1 MRRRSAGFLVLA
13 LTAGLVVLPATTA
26 AAAPPGVT
34 PSTVDVTLGP
44 GQSTTVAK
52 SVTTAAVPP
61 NPDLVLLADTTGSM
75 GGAIANVKANA
86 GEITSDVLGAQPSAR
101 FAVAEYKDFTDPF
114 AFRVNQNTTADEA
127 AVQTGIN
134 QWTASG
140 GGDAPEAYI
149 NALWEIATDEIAF
162 REGSSRIV
170 AVFGDAP
177 SHDPSGGHTLADA
190 IAALQAAEVRVIMVN
205 VGAIDAFGQ
214 ATAITEATGGVLLNN
229 VPADQVSEAILA
241 GLGAIEVTVT
251 PTVGACDDEV
261 EVTNSPA
268 SRTVEGGGTATFT
281 ETIAAAPGAA
291 PGVYTCSVDYL
302 VNGVSAGYV
311 QSITVRVPG
320 FSVDDVTVT
329 EPNLGTVTA
338 TFTVTQ
344 SIPGTSAT
352 SVRYATSNGT
362 AAAPGDY
369 AAASG
374 TLTFAPGQTSKT
386 FDVQVA
392 GDTVDELT
400 ENYAVTL
407 SNPVGA
413 GLIDPTGKGTI
424 IDADRDGAFSCTAT
438 ALRVASVSV
447 ARANPANIPCAD
459 DSQTVADAGLNAGLI
474 RVGAQALTAT
484 TDLTPDDQQVAPEPG
499 DGVHSR
505 AAVETTGISTLGLTI
520 ELGAIESNAT
530 VTCVADDGV
539 LKPVFA
545 GNSHVASLRINGLPI
560 TVGSAPLTIPLVI
573 GSLKINSQTL
583 VNGVLTQRAVALET
597 PLTSIVIAEAKADIH
612 GTSAHPGGNPCVR

>member
-86 GEITSDVLGAQPSAR
+86 GEITSDVLGAQPSAQ

-261 EVTNSPA
+261 DVTNTPA
-268 SRTVEGGGTATFT
+268 GRTVEGGGTAAFT
-281 ETIAAAPGAA
+281 ETIAAAPNAA

-352 SVRYATSNGT
+352 SVRYATANGT
-362 AAAPGDY
+362 AVAPGDF

-374 TLTFAPGQTSKT
+374 TLTFAPGETTKT
-386 FDVQVA
+386 FGVQVA

-438 ALRVASVSV
+438 ALRVASVTV
-447 ARANPANIPCAD
+447 ARANPANIPCVD
-459 DSQTVADAGLNAGLI
+459 DAETVVDAGLNAGLI

-484 TDLTPDDQQVAPEPG
+484 TDLTPDDQQIAPEPG

-505 AAVETTGISTLGLTI
+505 AAVETTGISTLGLSI

-530 VTCVADDGV
+530 VTCVADDDG
-539 LKPVFA
+539 LKPVFS
-545 GNSHVASLRINGLPI
+545 GNSHVASLRINGLPV

-573 GSLKINSQTL
+573 GSLKLNSQTL